1 MVVEAKTER
10 LSRFG
15 AVVEAVETLPLEE
28 QEMLVDLMRYRL
40 IEQRREE
47 IAANIARTR
56 EEYRQGQVRRGT
68 VDDLMAELSDRRR
81 WSGVPLLSEPSGRRC
96 AVGRRCGGGSSK
108 PCVNWPRIPLRPRC
122 IRIS

>member
-68 VDDLMAELSDRRR
+68 VDDLMAELSD
-81 WSGVPLLSEPSGRRC
+81 
-96 AVGRRCGGGSSK
+96 
-108 PCVNWPRIPLRPRC
+108 
-122 IRIS
+122 